1 MNTWMKRAAL
11 AVPFMAI
18 GLIGWAAV
26 AEAAPTPTPTP
37 VPTATATADA
47 ALTKNL
53 TFLREEERLAH
64 DVYTALAAKYPTTKV
79 FANIAN
85 SEQRHYDSMGLL
97 LQRYGL
103 SDRAATPMPTCSR
116 CTPPWSPPARSRWP
130 TPIRSGSPS
139 RPRTSPT

>member
-53 TFLREEERLAH
+53 TFMRE
-64 DVYTALAAKYPTTKV
+64 
-79 FANIAN
+79 
-85 SEQRHYDSMGLL
+85 
-97 LQRYGL
+97 
-103 SDRAATPMPTCSR
+103 
-116 CTPPWSPPARSRWP
+116 
-130 TPIRSGSPS
+130 
-139 RPRTSPT
+139 